1 MLTDFYP
8 SLYSAIHA
16 RVYYSNASVDN
27 IWNRVTIL
35 MRFIERDSAGSISG
49 VLWLLS
55 CHDARLYNITEKASE
70 SHSSQLLI
78 MVIIKKSQN
87 NKQKFHLFSKV

>member
-8 SLYSAIHA
+8 SLYSTIQA

-55 CHDARLYNITEKASE
+55 CHDACLYSIREKATE
-70 SHSSQLLI
+70 ACSSQLKKK
-78 MVIIKKSQN
+78 IKKP
-87 NKQKFHLFSKV
+87 KP

>member
-8 SLYSAIHA
+8 SLYSAIHT
-16 RVYYSNASVDN
+16 RVYYSNASMDN

-55 CHDARLYNITEKASE
+55 CHDARLYNIREKASE
-70 SHSSQLLI
+70 PHSSQLI
-78 MVIIKKSQN
+78 MVIIKKAKTIS
-87 NKQKFHLFSKV
+87 KKLYLSSKV

>member
-1 MLTDFYP
+1 MLTDFYS
-8 SLYSAIHA
+8 SLYSTIQA

-55 CHDARLYNITEKASE
+55 CHDARLYSIREKATERPTHLS
-70 SHSSQLLI
+70 L
-78 MVIIKKSQN
+78 KKFKKP
-87 NKQKFHLFSKV
+87 KQ

>member
-8 SLYSAIHA
+8 SLYSTIQA
-16 RVYYSNASVDN
+16 RVYYSSASADN
-27 IWNRVTIL
+27 IWNIVTIL

-55 CHDARLYNITEKASE
+55 CHDARLYNVREKATE
-70 SHSSQLLI
+70 PHSSQLRKKI
-78 MVIIKKSQN
+78 KSQN
-87 NKQKFHLFSKV
+87 NNPKPPFE

>member
-8 SLYSAIHA
+8 SLYSTIQA

-35 MRFIERDSAGSISG
+35 MRFIGRDSAGSISG

-55 CHDARLYNITEKASE
+55 CHDARLYNIREKLQ
-70 SHSSQLLI
+70 SSTHLSL
-78 MVIIKKSQN
+78 KKN
-87 NKQKFHLFSKV
+87 TKAKTISKTTF

>member
-8 SLYSAIHA
+8 SLYATILA
-16 RVYYSNASVDN
+16 RVYYSNASVHN

-55 CHDARLYNITEKASE
+55 CHNACLYSMSEKATE
-70 SHSSQLLI
+70 AHSSQL
-78 MVIIKKSQN
+78 KKI
-87 NKQKFHLFSKV
+87 

>member
-8 SLYSAIHA
+8 SLYSTILA
-16 RVYYSNASVDN
+16 RVYYSNASLDN

-35 MRFIERDSAGSISG
+35 MRFIERGSAGSISG

-55 CHDARLYNITEKASE
+55 CHNARLYSIRERATEA
-70 SHSSQLLI
+70 HSSQL
-78 MVIIKKSQN
+78 KKI
-87 NKQKFHLFSKV
+87 

>member
-1 MLTDFYP
+1 M
-8 SLYSAIHA
+8 H
-16 RVYYSNASVDN
+16 N

-55 CHDARLYNITEKASE
+55 CHNARLYSMREKATE
-70 SHSSQLLI
+70 AHSSQL
-78 MVIIKKSQN
+78 KKIFKNQN
-87 NKQKFHLFSKV
+87 NTPNHLSSKV

>member
-8 SLYSAIHA
+8 SLYSTIRA
-16 RVYYSNASVDN
+16 RVSCSNASVDN

-55 CHDARLYNITEKASE
+55 CHDAHPYNIREKATKP
-70 SHSSQLLI
+70 HSSQL
-78 MVIIKKSQN
+78 KKYEKP
-87 NKQKFHLFSKV
+87 KQ

>member
-1 MLTDFYP
+1 MLDDFYP
-8 SLYSAIHA
+8 SLYSTIHE
-16 RVYYSNASVDN
+16 RVYHSNASVDN

-55 CHDARLYNITEKASE
+55 CHDARLYTIREKATG
-70 SHSSQLLI
+70 SHSSQL
-78 MVIIKKSQN
+78 KKLRKKPKKPRQ
-87 NKQKFHLFSKV
+87 

>member
-8 SLYSAIHA
+8 SLYSTILA
-16 RVYYSNASVDN
+16 RVYYSNASVHN

-55 CHDARLYNITEKASE
+55 CHNARLYSMREKATE
-70 SHSSQLLI
+70 AHSSQL
-78 MVIIKKSQN
+78 KKN
-87 NKQKFHLFSKV
+87 FKKPKQYPKPPFK